1 MLKPGD
7 RAPDFKLIGDDD
19 KSHCLKEFAGKHLV
33 LYFYPR
39 NATPGCTVEAC
50 EFRASRAA
58 IGKKDAVVVGVSPDS
73 VASHQKWQA
82 KEKFGFLLLSD
93 PEHEAASAYGA
104 WGEKTLYGRKFMGI
118 VRSTFVIDPKGRI
131 QRAQYK
137 VSPKGHAAEILAEL
151 AGEPAK
157 TAGKAPAKKAPAKKA
172 RA

>member
-7 RAPDFKLIGDDD
+7 RAPDFKLVGDDD
-19 KSHCLKEFAGKHLV
+19 KTHTLKEFAGKNLV

-58 IGKKDAVVVGVSPDS
+58 IGKKDAVIVGVSPDT

-82 KEKFGFLLLSD
+82 KEKFGFLLLAD
-93 PEHEAASAYGA
+93 PEHTAASAYGA

-118 VRSTFVIDPKGRI
+118 IRSTFVIDPKGNI

-151 AGEPAK
+151 GGGAP
-157 TAGKAPAKKAPAKKA
+157 KAAAKKAPAKKTKA
-172 RA
+172 KA

>member
-7 RAPDFKLIGDDD
+7 RAPDFKLVGDDD
-19 KSHCLKEFAGKHLV
+19 KTHTLKEFAGKHLV

-58 IGKKDAVVVGVSPDS
+58 IGKKDAVIVGVSPDT

-82 KEKFGFLLLSD
+82 KEKLGFLLLSD
-93 PEHEAASAYGA
+93 PDHKAASAFGT

-118 VRSTFVIDPKGRI
+118 IRSTFVVDPAGKI

-151 AGEPAK
+151 GGVIAPKNASVKAK
-157 TAGKAPAKKAPAKKA
+157 AKA
-172 RA
+172 

>member
-7 RAPDFKLIGDDD
+7 RAPDFKLVGDDD
-19 KSHCLKEFAGKHLV
+19 KTHSLKEYAGKHLI

-58 IGKKDAVVVGVSPDS
+58 LGKKDAVVVGVSPDT

-82 KEKFGFLLLSD
+82 KERFGFLLLSD
-93 PEHEAASAYGA
+93 PDHDAASAYGA

-118 VRSTFVIDPKGRI
+118 IRSTFVIDPKGVI

-151 AGEPAK
+151 GGTAK
-157 TAGKAPAKKAPAKKA
+157 APRTAAPAKAKA
-172 RA
+172 